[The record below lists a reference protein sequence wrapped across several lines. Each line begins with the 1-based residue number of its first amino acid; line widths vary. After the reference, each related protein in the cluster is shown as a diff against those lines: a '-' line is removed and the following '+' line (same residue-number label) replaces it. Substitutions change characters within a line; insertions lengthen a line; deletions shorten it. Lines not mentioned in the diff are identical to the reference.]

1 MKVKVETGFI
11 HNHRATVPG
20 EVLEMDDRVAFLKI
34 ASGQVSKVAE
44 APADAS
50 KPKPSASPASP
61 QKP

>member
-1 MKVKVETGFI
+1 MKVKVESSFI
-11 HNHRATVPG
+11 HGHRALVEG
-20 EVLEMDDRVAFLKI
+20 EVVEMDDRVAAQKI